1 MNERRLLLAS
11 TNPGKIRE
19 IRLVLAGLPLA
30 LETLD
35 DHPGVPA
42 PEETGATF
50 AENARA
56 KALYYARAT
65 GRPTVPEDS
74 GLEIAALGGAPGIYS
89 ARFAGEG
96 ATDEANLDK
105 LLRSVPA
112 DGDRRVAY
120 VCAIAFVAPGEEP
133 RIFEERCEGRL
144 ATEPRGSG
152 GFGYDPAFL
161 PDDVG
166 DGRTMA
172 ELPAADKDAIS
183 HRGRAARELALHRH
197 VHLVRADAAALPFAG
212 VFDVVFSSAT
222 FHWICDHDA
231 LFRSIFLALR
241 PGGRLIAQ
249 CGGGPNLERLLD
261 RAARLAAS
269 PPFRA
274 AFADW
279 VDPWYF
285 ATPEETARRLREA
298 GFVDVETGL
307 EPAPTS
313 FADAET
319 YRAFLETVCVREY
332 LARLEPVARDRF
344 ARELTA
350 AAAVDTPPYTLDY
363 WRLNLSARR
372 PG

>member
-1 MNERRLLLAS
+1 MSEWDAETYHRLAEPQLAWARRLLS
-11 TNPGKIRE
+11 
-19 IRLVLAGLPLA
+19 RLVLAGDERVADL
-30 LETLD
+30 
-35 DHPGVPA
+35 GC
-42 PEETGATF
+42 G
-50 AENARA
+50 
-56 KALYYARAT
+56 T
-65 GRPTVPEDS
+65 GRSTAE
-74 GLEIAALGGAPGIYS
+74 LAE
-89 ARFAGEG
+89 
-96 ATDEANLDK
+96 
-105 LLRSVPA
+105 
-112 DGDRRVAY
+112 RV
-120 VCAIAFVAPGEEP
+120 
-133 RIFEERCEGRL
+133 
-144 ATEPRGSG
+144 PRGLVVAVDRS
-152 GFGYDPAFL
+152 
-161 PDDVG
+161 
-166 DGRTMA
+166 
-172 ELPAADKDAIS
+172 AAMIA
-183 HRGRAARELALHRH
+183 RAARELAPHRH

-222 FHWICDHDA
+222 FHWIRDHDA

-269 PPFRA
+269 PAFRA
-274 AFADW
+274 AFTDW

-285 ATPEETARRLREA
+285 ATSEDTARRLRAA

-313 FADAET
+313 FADPET

-332 LARLEPVARDRF
+332 LARLEPAARERF

-350 AAAVDTPPYTLDY
+350 AAAADTPPYTLDY